1 MASKQILSLAAA
13 TACRFMCLYLFM
25 PFALYTTMLCPTSAA
40 KEHSLV
46 RQFTGSLGTSSVQSD
61 AQALINFMRESD
73 PSGVL
78 KLRMSLQNP
87 WVNASDHCSWFGVI
101 CRQGRVWKL
110 VVENLKL
117 NGTFPSNTLSR
128 LEGLQVLSL
137 KGNMLTGTIP
147 VDLAL
152 VGNLKI
158 LYLNENRFSGEIPAV
173 FSTFHRLNVLNLANN
188 NLTGPIPTA
197 VCAMPVRDLILQD
210 NQLSGDIPDNVM
222 ATNFNVS
229 NNNLSGPIPPNLAA
243 KYMSTSFEGNLY
255 LCGKPLNT
263 SCSSQN
269 ASAPARTAFP
279 SGAKSPSSGTNET
292 LSALPPIANSNK
304 GGLSTDKI
312 AAIVV
317 CSVVVLIVVTF
328 MAFVIYWRSKYGTS
342 GEEKPKRK
350 RKLSSGSC
358 SGHFSGSFS
367 TQFSGQLP
375 GQFSAQVAPEGE
387 EGSTRVCNLILFE
400 GDDKAFGLEDLLRA
414 SAQMLGKGSIGT
426 AYKVTLEGGHSVAVK
441 RLRNMKNMSRK
452 NFEHQLE
459 VIRKL
464 VHPNV
469 APLRAYYHT
478 PEEKLLVFDY
488 YPNGNLFS
496 ILHLKHPSLE
506 PLDWTGRL
514 KIARGVAR
522 GLAFLHETIKLP
534 HGNLKASNVLLDC
547 NGEPRIADFGLAP
560 LTNNTSAT
568 GNQIAGYRAPECAQ
582 SRRMTQ
588 KVDVYAFGIL
598 ILEILTGRKPTNSS
612 DEIDL
617 PQWVNSLPREEVIDK
632 DMGQS
637 STVAEE
643 DKLVLL
649 DVALKCIAFNPE
661 KRPKMSRALEYI
673 ELLHLPEDPSDSFC
687 DISAVNVALE
697 GNFAH
702 SSFNTEQHLP

>member
-1 MASKQILSLAAA
+1 
-13 TACRFMCLYLFM
+13 
-25 PFALYTTMLCPTSAA
+25 
-40 KEHSLV
+40 
-46 RQFTGSLGTSSVQSD
+46 
-61 AQALINFMRESD
+61 
-73 PSGVL
+73 
-78 KLRMSLQNP
+78 
-87 WVNASDHCSWFGVI
+87 
-101 CRQGRVWKL
+101 
-110 VVENLKL
+110 
-117 NGTFPSNTLSR
+117 
-128 LEGLQVLSL
+128 
-137 KGNMLTGTIP
+137 MLTGTIP

-292 LSALPPIANSNK
+292 SSALPPMANSNK

-496 ILHLKHPSLE
+496 ILHCWFALPLLPNLKTPAHDQYFQYACDSGVVLE
-506 PLDWTGRL
+506 PIVCCEALFSLILLLLFLAKDHEKGIETSFAVGTCARLALVFLWTYG
-514 KIARGVAR
+514 
-522 GLAFLHETIKLP
+522 
-534 HGNLKASNVLLDC
+534 VLLGDML
-547 NGEPRIADFGLAP
+547 GGVL
-560 LTNNTSAT
+560 
-568 GNQIAGYRAPECAQ
+568 
-582 SRRMTQ
+582 
-588 KVDVYAFGIL
+588 V
-598 ILEILTGRKPTNSS
+598 GR
-612 DEIDL
+612 
-617 PQWVNSLPREEVIDK
+617 V
-632 DMGQS
+632 
-637 STVAEE
+637 
-643 DKLVLL
+643 
-649 DVALKCIAFNPE
+649 
-661 KRPKMSRALEYI
+661 
-673 ELLHLPEDPSDSFC
+673 
-687 DISAVNVALE
+687 
-697 GNFAH
+697 
-702 SSFNTEQHLP
+702 